1 MECYGKIAMGDI
13 MKITD
18 LLYILIAL
26 VIFLIIIVLTLLL
39 KTRKAPKEYMM
50 LGALKEQLDDQ
61 EENDKALLLKS
72 QETAS
77 TLLSLSQQFQ
87 TLNSE
92 LHILSKGSFRNSETM
107 NDMARSL
114 NEVQR
119 VMVNKKARGNW
130 GEYQLE
136 WLLES
141 YLGLSSSIYE
151 RQYLLD
157 NGMIADIAFH
167 LPGSSDVLV
176 LDSKFPME
184 NYLQIINNEGQK
196 VLEEKYAQLFKT
208 NIKKHIKDISKKYI
222 TEQTS
227 PVAIMFIP
235 SEAIY
240 TYILSEFP
248 DLIDEAFKSHVM
260 MTSPT
265 TLSGILFNLLHSYK
279 QFYRVE
285 NIQYIEKELGLLI
298 DDLKRLTQ
306 RAENAKKH
314 AAQTEKDMEE
324 LETSLKKVSNRIHKI
339 TEGNH

>member
-1 MECYGKIAMGDI
+1 MNTNE
-13 MKITD
+13 
-18 LLYILIAL
+18 LLYILIGL
-26 VIFLIIIVLTLLL
+26 MIILIGAVLILLIRIK
-39 KTRKAPKEYMM
+39 KTPKEYMM

-61 EENDKALLLKS
+61 DENGKTLLLKS

-107 NDMARSL
+107 NEMARSL

-130 GEYQLE
+130 GDYQLE

-167 LPGSSDVLV
+167 LPGATDVLV

-196 VLEEKYAQLFKT
+196 VLEEKYSQLFKT
-208 NIKKHIKDISKKYI
+208 NIKKHIKDISKKYL
-222 TEQTS
+222 TEQTT
-227 PVAIMFIP
+227 PIAIMFIP

-240 TYILSEFP
+240 TYILSEYP
-248 DLIDEAFKSHVM
+248 DYVQASGWAISSLAFCYDKEILSRDVLQIKPKEAVK
-260 MTSPT
+260 
-265 TLSGILFNLLHSYK
+265 
-279 QFYRVE
+279 
-285 NIQYIEKELGLLI
+285 
-298 DDLKRLTQ
+298 
-306 RAENAKKH
+306 RAEIAFMLYNMLSSA
-314 AAQTEKDMEE
+314 E
-324 LETSLKKVSNRIHKI
+324 LL
-339 TEGNH
+339 